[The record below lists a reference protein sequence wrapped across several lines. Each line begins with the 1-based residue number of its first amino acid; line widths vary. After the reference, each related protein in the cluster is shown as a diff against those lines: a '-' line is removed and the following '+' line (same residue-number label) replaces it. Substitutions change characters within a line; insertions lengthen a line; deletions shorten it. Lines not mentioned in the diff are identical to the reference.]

1 MRILKSHP
9 ILKMVNSYMIDSP
22 QPSNISYLWNFG
34 SLLAFCLVIQIVTGV
49 TLAMHYNPSVL
60 EAFNSVEHIMRD
72 VNNGWLIRYLHSNT
86 ASAFFFLVYLHIGR
100 GLYYGSYRA
109 PRTLVWIIGTIIF
122 ILMMATAFLGY
133 LHSPKWFGLNLNF
146 SYFTIIFSLLFTF
159 SFIIFYLDNFNLS
172 KNFLI
177 KFTQVIS
184 FIILF
189 VCVLFIYSNIT
200 PSDIICNVSD
210 MNNEIGTKINN
221 NIKKEEII
229 FISVINRY
237 KFSTFQCFYKQLNY
251 SSTLC
256 NNLLDT
262 FLKNNK
268 LKPVYLYENLHL
280 DKMRKTILEDT
291 KNLSGIYLIFNKITG
306 DYYVGSA
313 ATNRFYPR
321 FSNHLLYFKGSKIIK
336 HAVKKYGLSNFAFLV
351 LELFPFIVNKENNKN
366 LLDMEDYYLKSL
378 LPNYNILTE
387 AGSSFGYKHTE
398 IDRIKMKLNYS
409 IERRERIGKLNR
421 NKKLSLETIEKIR
434 DKALSKKKIFYS
446 DQALLNMKKKSK
458 PIILYNLDNTVFGE
472 YPSIVEAAKSIN
484 CDSKTIRRALK
495 TEKKIIKRRFIVKYK
510 E

>member
-122 ILMMATAFLGY
+122 ILMMATAFLGCDY
-133 LHSPKWFGLNLNF
+133 SPRWYELNLNF
-146 SYFTIIFSLLFTF
+146 SYFNIFSLLFIF
-159 SFIIFYLDNFNLS
+159 SFILFYLDNFNLS
-172 KNFLI
+172 DNFLI
-177 KFTQVIS
+177 KFIQVIS
-184 FIILF
+184 FVSILF
-189 VCVLFIYSNIT
+189 ICVLLSGELYTNQDSYL
-200 PSDIICNVSD
+200 
-210 MNNEIGTKINN
+210 N
-221 NIKKEEII
+221 NIKKEEMF
-229 FISVINRY
+229 FIATVNIHRCN
-237 KFSTFQCFYKQLNY
+237 FSTYQPFYKQLNY

-256 NNLLDT
+256 NNNLLDT

-268 LKPVYLYENLHL
+268 LKPVYFYEDLHL

-306 DYYVGSA
+306 DYYIGSA
-313 ATNRFYPR
+313 STNRFYAR
-321 FSNHLLYFKGSKIIK
+321 FSNHLLYFRGSKIIK
-336 HAVKKYGLSNFAFLV
+336 HAVKKYGLSNFAFLI

-434 DKALSKKKIFYS
+434 DKALSKKKRFYS
-446 DQALLNMKKKSK
+446 DEALLNMKKKSK
-458 PIILYNLDNTVFGE
+458 PVILYNLNNTVFGE

-495 TEKKIIKRRFIVKYK
+495 TEKKILKRRFIVKYK
-510 E
+510 EYK

>member
-1 MRILKSHP
+1 
-9 ILKMVNSYMIDSP
+9 MI
-22 QPSNISYLWNFG
+22 
-34 SLLAFCLVIQIVTGV
+34 
-49 TLAMHYNPSVL
+49 
-60 EAFNSVEHIMRD
+60 
-72 VNNGWLIRYLHSNT
+72 NT
-86 ASAFFFLVYLHIGR
+86 
-100 GLYYGSYRA
+100 
-109 PRTLVWIIGTIIF
+109 
-122 ILMMATAFLGY
+122 
-133 LHSPKWFGLNLNF
+133 
-146 SYFTIIFSLLFTF
+146 
-159 SFIIFYLDNFNLS
+159 
-172 KNFLI
+172 
-177 KFTQVIS
+177 
-184 FIILF
+184 
-189 VCVLFIYSNIT
+189 
-200 PSDIICNVSD
+200 
-210 MNNEIGTKINN
+210 
-221 NIKKEEII
+221 
-229 FISVINRY
+229 NRY
-237 KFSTFQCFYKQLNY
+237 KFGTFQCFYKQLNY

-256 NNLLDT
+256 NNLLNT
-262 FLKNNK
+262 LLKNNK
-268 LKPVYLYENLHL
+268 LKPVYIYENLHL

-313 ATNRFYPR
+313 GTNRFYPR
-321 FSNHLLYFKGSKIIK
+321 FSNHLLYFRGSKIIK

-366 LLDMEDYYLKSL
+366 LLDMEDYYLKSF